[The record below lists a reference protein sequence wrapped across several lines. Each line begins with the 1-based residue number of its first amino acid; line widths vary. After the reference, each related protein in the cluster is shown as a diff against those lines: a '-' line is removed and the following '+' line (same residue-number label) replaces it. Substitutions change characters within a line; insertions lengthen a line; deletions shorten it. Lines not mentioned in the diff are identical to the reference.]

1 MIITVATMKGGSG
14 KSTLASCLAV
24 HWHLRGRRPT
34 LMDADPQRS
43 IVRLAA
49 RERAL
54 GGVAVVEDASEEASS
69 NARRL
74 AAGGGLVIIDTPGF
88 RSKTTLDCLAAAD
101 FLLLPVKPSPFDVD
115 RMLDTL
121 SILIERADGRRAA
134 VSLPAHANDAQFG
147 DRQAY
152 SFRAHRSGTAGAAQR
167 NDQPRRLSGS
177 FAVGR
182 NAEPDQMEGTSRA
195 RDRRHCRRGRHDRR
209 RAAGRRMKRKPLP
222 KAITRSIANLQ
233 EIAASFVDGRTG
245 PCAASRY
252 AVRCGR
258 AGAAD
263 GNFRRSQRS
272 GRATGQ
278 SHCFQ
283 PQPRGADPLAARR
296 RALARRIVE
305 RHKNYAAVGG
315 LVPLPAA
322 NIASVTALNLRMV
335 RQLSELYGVPFQRD
349 RTRSLII
356 ALIAGAVPTG
366 AGLAASSTLMWIVP
380 GGLLWGLGVSAI
392 TAGALTRGIGL
403 VFVDSFETAMV
414 EAGD

>member
-1 MIITVATMKGGSG
+1 
-14 KSTLASCLAV
+14 
-24 HWHLRGRRPT
+24 
-34 LMDADPQRS
+34 
-43 IVRLAA
+43 
-49 RERAL
+49 
-54 GGVAVVEDASEEASS
+54 
-69 NARRL
+69 
-74 AAGGGLVIIDTPGF
+74 
-88 RSKTTLDCLAAAD
+88 
-101 FLLLPVKPSPFDVD
+101 
-115 RMLDTL
+115 
-121 SILIERADGRRAA
+121 
-134 VSLPAHANDAQFG
+134 
-147 DRQAY
+147 
-152 SFRAHRSGTAGAAQR
+152 
-167 NDQPRRLSGS
+167 
-177 FAVGR
+177 
-182 NAEPDQMEGTSRA
+182 
-195 RDRRHCRRGRHDRR
+195 
-209 RAAGRRMKRKPLP
+209 MKRKPLP

-233 EIAASFVDGRTG
+233 EIAASFVTDEQGRVPRHAT
-245 PCAASRY
+245 PFDAVEPEPPTETSAAASE
-252 AVRCGR
+252 AVVQPASRT
-258 AGAAD
+258 A
-263 GNFRRSQRS
+263 S
-272 GRATGQ
+272 
-278 SHCFQ
+278 Q

-335 RQLSELYGVPFQRD
+335 RQLSELYGVPLQRD